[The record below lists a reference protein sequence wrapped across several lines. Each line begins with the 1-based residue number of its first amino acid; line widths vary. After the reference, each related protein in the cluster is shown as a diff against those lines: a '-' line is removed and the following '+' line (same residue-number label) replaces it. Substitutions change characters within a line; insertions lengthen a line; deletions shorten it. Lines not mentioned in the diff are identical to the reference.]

1 MGGDGNDQIIGN
13 AGDDVLSGGSG
24 DDELFGNTGN
34 DFLDGGDD
42 DDVLNGNLD
51 NDTLIG
57 GAGSDLL
64 NGGAGEDFLSGD
76 AGNDTLNGGAGNDFI
91 LGGDG
96 ADVFVFVQGDGFDQ
110 IADFEAGTDS
120 IDLSN
125 YDFDSFDQL
134 NLVEQNNTVF
144 IFLDENNSVELN
156 GVNDIDDLSEADFI
170 L

>member
-42 DDVLNGNLD
+42 VLNGNLD

-76 AGNDTLNGGAGNDFI
+76 AGNDFI

>member
-76 AGNDTLNGGAGNDFI
+76 AGNDFI

>member
-1 MGGDGNDQIIGN
+1 MGGDGNDQIISN

-24 DDELFGNTGN
+24 DD
-34 DFLDGGDD
+34 
-42 DDVLNGNLD
+42 VLNGNLD
-51 NDTLIG
+51 NDTLI
-57 GAGSDLL
+57 
-64 NGGAGEDFLSGD
+64 
-76 AGNDTLNGGAGNDFI
+76 GGAGNDFI

-110 IADFEAGTDS
+110 IADFEAGTDR
-120 IDLSN
+120 IDLSD

>member
-1 MGGDGNDQIIGN
+1 MGGDGNDQIISN

-24 DDELFGNTGN
+24 DD
-34 DFLDGGDD
+34 
-42 DDVLNGNLD
+42 VLNGNLD
-51 NDTLIG
+51 NDTLI
-57 GAGSDLL
+57 
-64 NGGAGEDFLSGD
+64 
-76 AGNDTLNGGAGNDFI
+76 GGAGNDFI

-120 IDLSN
+120 INLSD

>member
-76 AGNDTLNGGAGNDFI
+76 AGNDFI

-120 IDLSN
+120 IDLSD

>member
-13 AGDDVLSGGSG
+13 AGDDVLNGGSG

-34 DFLDGGDD
+34 DFLDGG

-76 AGNDTLNGGAGNDFI
+76 AGNDFI